1 SQGQTIPYIIIDIVR
16 PPTGGRLTLFNVYVA
31 LLRSSGQE
39 DERLQELNLKTEEW
53 WKGICREEIDINVY
67 TDR

>member
-1 SQGQTIPYIIIDIVR
+1 SQEQTIPYIIIDIVR
-16 PPTGGRLTLFNVYVA
+16 LPTRGRLTLFNVYVA
-31 LLRSSGQE
+31 LSRSSGQE
-39 DERLQELNLKTEEW
+39 DERLQELNLKTEAW